1 MLLGDRFE
9 IFVAAQAA
17 MNQRIPIAHIHGG
30 ELTEGAVDDAIRHAI
45 SKLAH
50 LHFTATEAYRQRVM
64 QLGEQPDRVFN
75 VGTPGLDNIYKLPLL
90 NKLQLEQALNFSLG
104 ARNILITFHPVTLEN
119 ATVSDQFAQLLL
131 ALDSFTDIHII
142 FTHGNADADGRVIS
156 AMIEN
161 YRRQHPA
168 RVASY
173 VSLGS
178 LRYLSTL
185 RLMDAIIGNSSSG
198 LLEAPALM
206 IPTVNIG
213 DRQRGRICA
222 NSVINCLPQADE
234 ISKAMQTVFS
244 ADFAATVKNVVNPYG
259 AGGASEK
266 IKHILKR
273 TALAGLLKKRF
284 YDLPRI

>member
-1 MLLGDRFE
+1 
-9 IFVAAQAA
+9 
-17 MNQRIPIAHIHGG
+17 
-30 ELTEGAVDDAIRHAI
+30 
-45 SKLAH
+45 
-50 LHFTATEAYRQRVM
+50 
-64 QLGEQPDRVFN
+64 
-75 VGTPGLDNIYKLPLL
+75 
-90 NKLQLEQALNFSLG
+90 
-104 ARNILITFHPVTLEN
+104 
-119 ATVSDQFAQLLL
+119 
-131 ALDSFTDIHII
+131 
-142 FTHGNADADGRVIS
+142 
-156 AMIEN
+156 MIEN

-244 ADFAATVKNVVNPYG
+244 ANFAATVKNVVNPYG